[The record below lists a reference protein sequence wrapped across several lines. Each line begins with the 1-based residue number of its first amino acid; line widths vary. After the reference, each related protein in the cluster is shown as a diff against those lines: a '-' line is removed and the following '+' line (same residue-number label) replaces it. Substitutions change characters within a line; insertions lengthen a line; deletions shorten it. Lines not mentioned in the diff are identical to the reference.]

1 GNLDAKFI
9 LPEKD
14 IKLSDLSFNQRT
26 KQINNYYTIRQNA
39 SWEIPYEKN
48 EEKSDLKEFLN
59 YMTSEFVKGDIPI
72 PIYSNRIN
80 HEFTRLTNNSINP
93 TQFDMPLTGAVAIRF
108 LLASLDLLTLDRQI
122 RVELFELNE
131 EIYELENEG

>member
-1 GNLDAKFI
+1 MFEEHQTCFFQNKVSSERRNLASEGG
-9 LPEKD
+9 LEK
-14 IKLSDLSFNQRT
+14 T

-80 HEFTRLTNNSINP
+80 HEFTRLTTNSINP

-108 LLASLDLLTLDRQI
+108 FTC
-122 RVELFELNE
+122 
-131 EIYELENEG
+131 